1 MWRDLILAEAV
12 SQLKELKWELQ
23 NVFVQS
29 AKSINQN
36 SKLDLS
42 ELKRRII
49 SPNFVTMWDVMGLW
63 DVAELNLGRS
73 CLSMKRAHSKKQKI
87 NFLRS
92 AGGSRHRLRLK
103 MKNLKGDLD
112 VRTFLFW
119 KMVQLSWR
127 RSRPYV
133 TPSNV
138 PLHPLQCPPSP
149 PSMYPFTLWKD
160 VPKWRPNMEKGLTF

>member
-49 SPNFVTMWDVMGLW
+49 SPNFVTM
-63 DVAELNLGRS
+63 
-73 CLSMKRAHSKKQKI
+73 
-87 NFLRS
+87 
-92 AGGSRHRLRLK
+92 
-103 MKNLKGDLD
+103 
-112 VRTFLFW
+112 
-119 KMVQLSWR
+119 
-127 RSRPYV
+127 
-133 TPSNV
+133 
-138 PLHPLQCPPSP
+138 
-149 PSMYPFTLWKD
+149 
-160 VPKWRPNMEKGLTF
+160 